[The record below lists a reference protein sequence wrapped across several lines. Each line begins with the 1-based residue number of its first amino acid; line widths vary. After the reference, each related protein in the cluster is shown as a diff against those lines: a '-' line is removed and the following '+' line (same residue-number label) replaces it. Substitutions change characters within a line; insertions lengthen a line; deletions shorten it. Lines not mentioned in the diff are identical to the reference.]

1 MQLFLTLGNFQI
13 PTYGL
18 MIAFGLIS
26 ANIIACF
33 VIKKYNLDS
42 NDFILIEAYT
52 LLGGFVGAK
61 LLYLVVERNT
71 IDWYRFFRD
80 SSYFTSMIQG
90 GFVFYGGLL
99 GGLLCLLLASK
110 LHNINSMTYVRR
122 LLFLIPWIHGFG
134 RIGCFLAGC
143 CYGIPYTG
151 LFAVQF
157 PEGSLAP
164 SHTALFPVQIVEA
177 FILLFLAGILL
188 LLCLRDFSHPLPVY
202 LICYAI
208 IRFSL
213 EYYRYD
219 MTRGH
224 FLFFSTSQ
232 WISCAMVLLAIL
244 LLVIP
249 HIRNSYKRRHPL

>member
-1 MQLFLTLGNFQI
+1 MQLFLTLENFQI

-71 IDWYRFFRD
+71 IDWYRFFHD

-134 RIGCFLAGC
+134 RIGCFLAG
-143 CYGIPYTG
+143 
-151 LFAVQF
+151 
-157 PEGSLAP
+157 
-164 SHTALFPVQIVEA
+164 
-177 FILLFLAGILL
+177 ILL

-219 MTRGH
+219 MARGH

>member
-18 MIAFGLIS
+18 MITLGLIS
-26 ANIIACF
+26 ANIIAYF
-33 VIKKYNLDS
+33 IIKKDNLDA
-42 NDFILIEAYT
+42 NNFILIEAYT

-61 LLYLVVERNT
+61 LLYLVIEKNT
-71 IDWYRFFRD
+71 IDWQRFFHD
-80 SSYFTSMIQG
+80 SSYFSTMMQG

-99 GGLLCLLLASK
+99 GGLLCLALASK
-110 LHNINSMTYVRR
+110 LHNINSITYVRR
-122 LLFLIPWIHGFG
+122 LIFLIPWIHGFG

-151 LFAVQF
+151 LFAVHF

-164 SHTALFPVQIVEA
+164 SHTTLFPIQIVEA
-177 FILLFLAGILL
+177 FMLLLLAGILL
-188 LLCLRDFSHPLPVY
+188 LLCRKNFSHTLPIY

-219 MTRGH
+219 EARGR

-232 WISCAMVLLAIL
+232 WISCAMFLLAIL

-249 HIRNSYKRRHPL
+249 HKRNAYKRRHPL

>member
-90 GFVFYGGLL
+90 GFVFYGG
-99 GGLLCLLLASK
+99 
-110 LHNINSMTYVRR
+110 
-122 LLFLIPWIHGFG
+122 
-134 RIGCFLAGC
+134 FLAGC

-219 MTRGH
+219 MARGH